1 MFFRKLVF
9 CVFLVCGSF
18 AAAAVSFHLTS
29 AVENLGFLNN
39 FHSDRSLYEKYGGYQ
54 TIKKIV
60 DDTGAALLLD
70 PITAPY
76 LLAGSS
82 SDAESFDRI
91 LSCMDQQFSSLM
103 GGPYNYPDIS
113 YFRGAPNEGYS
124 CYEIKAL
131 QSGFNL
137 SPEVFDRFIV
147 ILIDVLRKNGMT
159 NDDVKLIAEEVSS
172 QHDDLVGL

>member
-1 MFFRKLVF
+1 MFFRKLFF

-29 AVENLGFLNN
+29 AVENFSFLNSLN
-39 FHSDRSLYEKYGGYQ
+39 SGRSLYEKYGGYQ

-70 PITAPY
+70 PVTAPF
-76 LLAGSS
+76 LLSGSTS
-82 SDAESFDRI
+82 EADSFDRV
-91 LSCMDQQFSSLM
+91 LSCLDQQFSSLM
-103 GGPYNYPDIS
+103 GGPYNYPDVS

-124 CYEIKAL
+124 CYEIKSL
-131 QSGFNL
+131 QSNFNL
-137 SPEVFDRFIV
+137 SPEVYDRFMV
-147 ILIDVLRKNGMT
+147 ILIDVLRSNGVS
-159 NDDVKLIAEEVSS
+159 NNDVKLITEQMNL